1 MVPAMSQTVERSS
14 LDLRYE
20 GHRLRND
27 AAEARLL
34 GSIAQ
39 RGIEEPLGGVDTP
52 QGRLLLDGFR
62 RNRCAAKLG
71 IHCVPYVSWGE
82 DEAQGIANLM
92 AACRQRTLTILE
104 QARFVGELSSRHGM
118 TVADVAEMLS
128 RSKAWVSTRRNLLAR
143 MSPAIQEILLGGAF
157 PVYSYM
163 VTLRPFMRINGV
175 GQDEIERFVQ
185 AVAGAKL
192 SVREIE
198 LLAHGYFRGT
208 PSLRQAVDRGR
219 WKWTLDQ
226 MQAAGQTCRGLNDFE
241 RGLLRDL
248 ERLLQVMQT
257 VMTRCDSPR
266 LQARDFHAQANLLL
280 AGLLGRRDS
289 FFKKM
294 EEFYD
299 RTGREECHLPVAPRG
314 DVAAGDQPPDA
325 HQPQCGAEDRQ
336 AAGQIRPPAAERQE
350 GARRRATRTSLP
362 RV

>member
-1 MVPAMSQTVERSS
+1 MSESVERSS

-20 GHRLRND
+20 SHRLRND

-34 GSIAQ
+34 VSIAE

-52 QGRLLLDGFR
+52 ESRLLLDGFR

-71 IHCVPYVSWGE
+71 IECVPYVSWGE
-82 DEAQGIANLM
+82 DVAQGIAGLLS
-92 AACRQRTLTILE
+92 ARRQRTLNILE
-104 QARFVGELSSRHGM
+104 QARFVGELLSTQGM
-118 TVADVAEMLS
+118 MLGDVAELLS
-128 RSKAWVSTRRNLLAR
+128 RSKAWVSTRRNLLAQ
-143 MSPAIQEILLGGAF
+143 MSPRIQEILFRGAF

-163 VTLRPFMRINGV
+163 VTLRPFMRMNGV
-175 GQDEIERFVQ
+175 AQEEIERFVQ

-208 PSLRQAVDRGR
+208 PSLRQAIERGHWR
-219 WKWTLDQ
+219 WTLDQ
-226 MQAAGQTCRGLNDFE
+226 MQAVPADPEGLSPFE
-241 RGLLRDL
+241 RALLRDL
-248 ERLLQVMQT
+248 ERLLQGMQG

-266 LQARDFHAQANLLL
+266 LQTRGFHAQANLLL

-299 RTGREECHLPVAPRG
+299 RTGRAECHLSVTSSR
-314 DVAAGDQPPDA
+314 DVAAGDQSPPA
-325 HQPQCGAEDRQ
+325 REPQRRAEDRQ
-336 AAGQIRPPAAERQE
+336 AAGKGRSRGAARQE
-350 GARRRATRTSLP
+350 AD
-362 RV
+362 